1 MKTIN
6 IILVAVAMLLS
17 GCAKKETLHVYTW
30 ADYISPDVV
39 SAFEEKYNCKV
50 VIDTFD
56 TNESMYAKLKAG
68 SAGYDIMFPS
78 SYMVKLMAKEGL
90 IVKLDHAK
98 CPSLRKN
105 FYKPY
110 AKMLPED
117 PALEWAAP

>member
-1 MKTIN
+1 MKKITVGLI
-6 IILVAVAMLLS
+6 AVSLLLA

-56 TNESMYAKLKAG
+56 TNEAMYAKLKAG

-78 SYMVKLMAKEGL
+78 SYMVKLMSK
-90 IVKLDHAK
+90 
-98 CPSLRKN
+98 
-105 FYKPY
+105 
-110 AKMLPED
+110 
-117 PALEWAAP
+117 